1 MTSGKTEESSS
12 PQPPDNGCL
21 VLEGQVRIGDTLLG
35 RRDSAGWWDLESI
48 ECEVTADA
56 SDVLFVETARIDRDQ
71 IAEVLS

>member
-1 MTSGKTEESSS
+1 
-12 PQPPDNGCL
+12 